1 MSEWLIEGASVV
13 PLEDVIVC
21 GDDYWHDPSVK
32 RLRCPVCH
40 DTYQHT
46 MRTPKP
52 IDAED
57 NYQVGWGGRSD
68 LLLIPVEGCVD
79 TSGRY
84 AWASTKAR
92 RSRPCASVHSE
103 ARNTG

>member
-57 NYQVGWGGRSD
+57 NYQAGWGGRSE
-68 LLLIPVEGCVD
+68 LLLIPVEGVCGHLWEICLGFHKGE
-79 TSGRY
+79 TF
-84 AWASTKAR
+84 
-92 RSRPCASVHSE
+92 ASVRVG
-103 ARNTG
+103 AQ